1 MKILLNMKESAWIDY
16 DTSMVSIEMNLFYPP
31 ETIFTFVYILTLKG
45 ALECIS
51 IYNVQNSVIN
61 LYLIN

>member
-31 ETIFTFVYILTLKG
+31 ETIFTFVY
-45 ALECIS
+45 
-51 IYNVQNSVIN
+51 N
-61 LYLIN
+61 